1 MVVLVTVFV
10 VWVWCFSNR
19 RRPKL
24 SSSSHHCKLSSS
36 KAAQRIGAD
45 DDDDEKKNKNK
56 ENKKVKIQ
64 VLESSQQRPSPVSDP
79 VSVDVTISQQKK
91 EMQGK
96 DADGTMDSSSA
107 AVQNHCKSL
116 FKGAFSWT
124 QVVALGPRSV
134 SGDVSPMMMMRR
146 DDDEMHPG
154 APVALPFLQKQS
166 ETAVT
171 AAAVVA
177 DESSD
182 MFASQSVPRNGSS
195 WTDESSSRTGSRS
208 SWSADFPGGG
218 GGGGAAAAAA
228 AGGGGS
234 DLGWGQ
240 RYTLHELET
249 ATHGFAEDTLLG
261 EGGYGIVYR
270 GELPNGTLVAVKNLL
285 NNKGQAEREFRVEV
299 EAIGRVRH
307 KNLVRLLGYCAEGAQ
322 RMLVYEYVDNGNLEQ
337 WLHGPLAESNP
348 LTWEARMRIVL
359 GTAKALA
366 YFHEALEPK
375 VVHRD
380 IKSSNILVDTT
391 WNAKVSDFGLA
402 KLLGSGKT
410 HVTTRVMGTF
420 GYVAPEYCSTGLLTE
435 RSDVYSFG
443 VLLMEVITG
452 RDPVDYSRATGE
464 VNLVDW
470 LKQMVGNRRSE
481 EAADPN
487 MRVKPTTRALKRA
500 LLVSLRCVDPD
511 AQKRPKMGHVVHML
525 EADDFPF

>member
-1 MVVLVTVFV
+1 
-10 VWVWCFSNR
+10 VWGFSNR

-24 SSSSHHCKLSSS
+24 SSSSSSHHCKLSSS

-45 DDDDEKKNKNK
+45 DDDNDGK
-56 ENKKVKIQ
+56 ENNKVKIQ

-107 AVQNHCKSL
+107 VVQNHYKSL

-146 DDDEMHPG
+146 HDDEMHPG

-166 ETAVT
+166 EMAV
-171 AAAVVA
+171 AAAAVA

-182 MFASQSVPRNGSS
+182 MFASQSVPRNESS

-218 GGGGAAAAAA
+218 GGAAGA

-240 RYTLHELET
+240 WYTLREIET

-285 NNKGQAEREFRVEV
+285 NNK
-299 EAIGRVRH
+299 
-307 KNLVRLLGYCAEGAQ
+307 LVTIS
-322 RMLVYEYVDNGNLEQ
+322 
-337 WLHGPLAESNP
+337 PS
-348 LTWEARMRIVL
+348 
-359 GTAKALA
+359 
-366 YFHEALEPK
+366 
-375 VVHRD
+375 
-380 IKSSNILVDTT
+380 
-391 WNAKVSDFGLA
+391 VSVCVCICLY
-402 KLLGSGKT
+402 LCLS
-410 HVTTRVMGTF
+410 
-420 GYVAPEYCSTGLLTE
+420 
-435 RSDVYSFG
+435 
-443 VLLMEVITG
+443 
-452 RDPVDYSRATGE
+452 
-464 VNLVDW
+464 
-470 LKQMVGNRRSE
+470 
-481 EAADPN
+481 
-487 MRVKPTTRALKRA
+487 
-500 LLVSLRCVDPD
+500 VSLQKILQFSNCMILSVYVFLQILFPANSQI
-511 AQKRPKMGHVVHML
+511 AQCSVCLFHCRSCFQQNSQIVVFFLSKDMQNKNKKS
-525 EADDFPF
+525 FIGI

>member
-1 MVVLVTVFV
+1 MSQKILHRLSQTTNVFGLKLWAVVTICTAMVILVTVFV
-10 VWVWCFSNR
+10 VWVWGFSNR

-24 SSSSHHCKLSSS
+24 SSSHHCKLSSS
-36 KAAQRIGAD
+36 KAAQRI
-45 DDDDEKKNKNK
+45 
-56 ENKKVKIQ
+56 
-64 VLESSQQRPSPVSDP
+64 
-79 VSVDVTISQQKK
+79 
-91 EMQGK
+91 
-96 DADGTMDSSSA
+96 
-107 AVQNHCKSL
+107 
-116 FKGAFSWT
+116 
-124 QVVALGPRSV
+124 
-134 SGDVSPMMMMRR
+134 
-146 DDDEMHPG
+146 
-154 APVALPFLQKQS
+154 
-166 ETAVT
+166 
-171 AAAVVA
+171 AAAVA

-182 MFASQSVPRNGSS
+182 MFASQSVPRNESS

-218 GGGGAAAAAA
+218 AA
-228 AGGGGS
+228 AGGDGS

-240 RYTLHELET
+240 WYTLREIET

-307 KNLVRLLGYCAEGAQ
+307 KNLVRLLGYCAEGPQ

-366 YFHEALEPK
+366 YLHEALEPK

-402 KLLGSGKT
+402 KLLGSDKT

-420 GYVAPEYCSTGLLTE
+420 GYVAPEYCNTGLLTE

>member
-1 MVVLVTVFV
+1 M
-10 VWVWCFSNR
+10 WGFSNR

-45 DDDDEKKNKNK
+45 DDDDDGKKNK

-107 AVQNHCKSL
+107 VVQNHCKSL

-146 DDDEMHPG
+146 HDDEMHPG

-166 ETAVT
+166 EMAV
-171 AAAVVA
+171 AAAAVA

-182 MFASQSVPRNGSS
+182 MFASQSVPRNESS

-218 GGGGAAAAAA
+218 GGGGGAAAAG
-228 AGGGGS
+228 GGGGS

-240 RYTLHELET
+240 WYTLRELET

-270 GELPNGTLVAVKNLL
+270 GELPDGTLVAVKNLL
-285 NNKGQAEREFRVEV
+285 NNKSVTISPSVSVRVCV
-299 EAIGRVRH
+299 CLYLCLSVSLQKILQFSNCMILSVCFCRSCFQQIH
-307 KNLVRLLGYCAEGAQ
+307 K
-322 RMLVYEYVDNGNLEQ
+322 
-337 WLHGPLAESNP
+337 LHNP
-348 LTWEARMRIVL
+348 LSVCL
-359 GTAKALA
+359 SVSLQ
-366 YFHEALEPK
+366 
-375 VVHRD
+375 
-380 IKSSNILVDTT
+380 IL
-391 WNAKVSDFGLA
+391 F
-402 KLLGSGKT
+402 
-410 HVTTRVMGTF
+410 
-420 GYVAPEYCSTGLLTE
+420 
-435 RSDVYSFG
+435 
-443 VLLMEVITG
+443 
-452 RDPVDYSRATGE
+452 
-464 VNLVDW
+464 
-470 LKQMVGNRRSE
+470 
-481 EAADPN
+481 
-487 MRVKPTTRALKRA
+487 PTKFTNCCFFSLKRHA
-500 LLVSLRCVDPD
+500 
-511 AQKRPKMGHVVHML
+511 
-525 EADDFPF
+525 E

>member
-1 MVVLVTVFV
+1 MGTSQKILHPLSQRTIVFGLKLWAVVTICTAMVVLVTVFV

-45 DDDDEKKNKNK
+45 DDDDENKNKNK

-107 AVQNHCKSL
+107 VVQNHCKSL

-285 NNKGQAEREFRVEV
+285 NNK
-299 EAIGRVRH
+299 
-307 KNLVRLLGYCAEGAQ
+307 LVTIS
-322 RMLVYEYVDNGNLEQ
+322 
-337 WLHGPLAESNP
+337 PS
-348 LTWEARMRIVL
+348 
-359 GTAKALA
+359 
-366 YFHEALEPK
+366 
-375 VVHRD
+375 
-380 IKSSNILVDTT
+380 
-391 WNAKVSDFGLA
+391 VSVCVCVCLY
-402 KLLGSGKT
+402 LCLS
-410 HVTTRVMGTF
+410 
-420 GYVAPEYCSTGLLTE
+420 
-435 RSDVYSFG
+435 
-443 VLLMEVITG
+443 
-452 RDPVDYSRATGE
+452 
-464 VNLVDW
+464 
-470 LKQMVGNRRSE
+470 
-481 EAADPN
+481 
-487 MRVKPTTRALKRA
+487 
-500 LLVSLRCVDPD
+500 VSL
-511 AQKRPKMGHVVHML
+511 QKILQFSNCMILSVCLSVCSCRSCFQQIHKLHNPVCLSVSL
-525 EADDFPF
+525 QILFPTKFTNCCFFSLKIHAEQE

>member
-1 MVVLVTVFV
+1 MFGLKLWAVVTICTAMVVLVTVFV
-10 VWVWCFSNR
+10 VWVWSFSNR

-24 SSSSHHCKLSSS
+24 SSSHHCKLSSS
-36 KAAQRIGAD
+36 KAAQRIGAHD
-45 DDDDEKKNKNK
+45 DDDDGKKNK

-107 AVQNHCKSL
+107 VVQNHCKSL

-146 DDDEMHPG
+146 HDDEMHPG

-166 ETAVT
+166 EMAV
-171 AAAVVA
+171 AAAAVA

-182 MFASQSVPRNGSS
+182 VFASQSVPRNESS

-218 GGGGAAAAAA
+218 GGGAAAAAA
-228 AGGGGS
+228 SAAGGGS

-240 RYTLHELET
+240 WYTLREIET

-285 NNKGQAEREFRVEV
+285 NNKSVTISPSVSVYVCLYLCLSVSLQKILQFSNCMILSVSVSVSLQILFPTKFTNCCFFSLKRHAEQEQGEF
-299 EAIGRVRH
+299 H
-307 KNLVRLLGYCAEGAQ
+307 WHL
-322 RMLVYEYVDNGNLEQ
+322 MLQ
-337 WLHGPLAESNP
+337 C
-348 LTWEARMRIVL
+348 R
-359 GTAKALA
+359 
-366 YFHEALEPK
+366 
-375 VVHRD
+375 
-380 IKSSNILVDTT
+380 
-391 WNAKVSDFGLA
+391 
-402 KLLGSGKT
+402 
-410 HVTTRVMGTF
+410 
-420 GYVAPEYCSTGLLTE
+420 GLLPICKE
-435 RSDVYSFG
+435 
-443 VLLMEVITG
+443 
-452 RDPVDYSRATGE
+452 
-464 VNLVDW
+464 
-470 LKQMVGNRRSE
+470 
-481 EAADPN
+481 
-487 MRVKPTTRALKRA
+487 RVKRKDFVLEMVARN
-500 LLVSLRCVDPD
+500 R
-511 AQKRPKMGHVVHML
+511 KRP
-525 EADDFPF
+525 